1 METEVVVGK
10 HSFFPAGAT
19 VDWLS
24 KVSAGLA
31 GLFLHRGPCTLA
43 VGEPNG
49 QQVSEVRASVRVPV
63 SKSLAGVAEGTAC
76 ACCRAVTF
84 VVRSRL
90 QRSKTWSLLSCEKAM
105 LLTAVERYR
114 SEAAATWQA
123 CSGARKVDA
132 RAAACFMR

>member
-10 HSFFPAGAT
+10 HSFFPAGATVT

-49 QQVSEVRASVRVPV
+49 QQVSEVKASVRVPV
-63 SKSLAGVAEGTAC
+63 SKSLAGVAEGKAC

-84 VVRSRL
+84 AVRSRL
-90 QRSKTWSLLSCEKAM
+90 KRSWLLLSWDNDILLKA
-105 LLTAVERYR
+105 AERCR
-114 SEAAATWQA
+114 PEAAAI
-123 CSGARKVDA
+123 
-132 RAAACFMR
+132 